1 MRVLAICLN
10 TFREALRNKI
20 LYSVLFFAV
29 LLIGISAFFGAVSIG
44 QQEQV
49 IKNFG
54 LFSLSFFG
62 AIITILSGVSLL
74 SKELKQKTVYN
85 ILSKPIKRWE
95 FILGKYLG
103 LTLTVCLLVALM
115 GVGLVIFVACFE
127 RRVDWLLFQGV
138 FFVCLEVMVMAAV
151 IMFFSSIAVTV
162 TLTGV
167 FSLGTYIA
175 GRSISYLVQFMHQ
188 GGDFS
193 RVLVDIVKVFDW
205 ILPDLSVF
213 NINDTIV
220 YGVPI
225 CASYALYALVYCL
238 SYSAIALVLAML
250 IFSQREMN

>member
-1 MRVLAICLN
+1 MRVSAICLN

-85 ILSKPIKRWE
+85 ILSKPINRWE

-103 LTLTVCLLVALM
+103 LTFTVCLLVALM
-115 GVGLVIFVACFE
+115 GIGLVIFVACFE
-127 RRVDWLLFQGV
+127 RRVDWLLF
-138 FFVCLEVMVMAAV
+138 
-151 IMFFSSIAVTV
+151 
-162 TLTGV
+162 
-167 FSLGTYIA
+167 
-175 GRSISYLVQFMHQ
+175 
-188 GGDFS
+188 
-193 RVLVDIVKVFDW
+193 
-205 ILPDLSVF
+205 
-213 NINDTIV
+213 
-220 YGVPI
+220 
-225 CASYALYALVYCL
+225 
-238 SYSAIALVLAML
+238 
-250 IFSQREMN
+250 